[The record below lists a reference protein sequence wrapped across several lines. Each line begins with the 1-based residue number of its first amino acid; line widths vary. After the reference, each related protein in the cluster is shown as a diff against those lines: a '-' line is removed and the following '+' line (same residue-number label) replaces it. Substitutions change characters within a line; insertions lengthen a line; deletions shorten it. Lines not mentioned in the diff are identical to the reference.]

1 MTSDLCRWLGAL
13 LGLVLLSGCAS
24 FDPHNL
30 IARHLPAGSRTGI
43 DDGSTL
49 SAATRRAAVDAVW
62 TTINERY
69 YRADLN
75 GVDWAAARKRWEPEA
90 MAASTEDEFWER
102 LDLMVA
108 ELADAHTRVES
119 LSQVTRRKAQQSLS
133 LGMGLREIDGE
144 IVVTSVH
151 PESDAYWAGVRAGM
165 RLEAVGQR
173 AAIEQW
179 SQWRTSA
186 RKSSSP
192 QAALRMPVRKLNE
205 AAIVAAQKNP
215 REALNLAFS
224 RPDGTVFSARLKP
237 VALSTKASVTKRM
250 LPSGIGYIRLTAFSE
265 SVRSDVLN
273 AVTALK
279 DAPAL
284 ILDLR
289 GNGGGSG
296 AMAEALVGSFVRTK
310 TVIARTETRTGQ
322 PVTLA
327 FGAIKIISL
336 ERSVPGRDD
345 AYDGKVAVLLDN
357 DSASA
362 SEGTAAALQSLGRAV
377 VVGEVS
383 CGCLLGY
390 LGYTTLPG
398 GGELAFSEIGFV
410 TTKGDRI
417 EGRGVIPDIAVT
429 RTRAD
434 FAAQRDRALE
444 AAQEALLSK

>member
-1 MTSDLCRWLGAL
+1 
-13 LGLVLLSGCAS
+13 
-24 FDPHNL
+24 
-30 IARHLPAGSRTGI
+30 
-43 DDGSTL
+43 
-49 SAATRRAAVDAVW
+49 
-62 TTINERY
+62 
-69 YRADLN
+69 
-75 GVDWAAARKRWEPEA
+75 
-90 MAASTEDEFWER
+90 MAAITDDEFWER

-165 RLEAVGQR
+165 CLQTVGQR
-173 AAIEQW
+173 SAIEQW
-179 SQWRTSA
+179 SQWRTTA

-215 REALNLAFS
+215 REALNIAFS
-224 RPDGTVFSARLKP
+224 RPDGTVFSVRLKP
-237 VALSTKASVTKRM
+237 VALSTKASVRKRM

-296 AMAEALVGSFVRTK
+296 AMAEALVGSFVRKK

-444 AAQEALLSK
+444 AAQEALLAK

>member
-1 MTSDLCRWLGAL
+1 MCRWLAPMVA
-13 LGLVLLSGCAS
+13 LGLLSSCAS

-30 IARHLPAGSRTGI
+30 IARHLPPVSTTGAE
-43 DDGSTL
+43 DGVTL
-49 SAATRRAAVDAVW
+49 SPATRRAAVDAVW
-62 TTINERY
+62 KTINERY

-90 MAASTEDEFWER
+90 MAAPTDDEFWER

-119 LSQVTRRKAQQSLS
+119 LNQVTRRKAQQSLS
-133 LGMGLREIDGE
+133 LGMGLRELDGE
-144 IVVTSVH
+144 VVVTSVH
-151 PESDAYWAGVRAGM
+151 PESDAYWAGVRTGM
-165 RLEAVGQR
+165 RLQTIAER
-173 AAIEQW
+173 SAIQ
-179 SQWRTSA
+179 QWRQWRASA
-186 RKSSSP
+186 RKTSSP
-192 QAALRMPVRKLNE
+192 QAALRMPTRKLND
-205 AAIVAAQKNP
+205 AAIAAAQAHSSE
-215 REALNLAFS
+215 RISLEFS
-224 RPDGTVFSARLKP
+224 RADGTSFSARLRP
-237 VALSTKASVTKRM
+237 VALSTKASVSKRM

-265 SVRSDVLN
+265 SVRSDLLD

-296 AMAEALVGSFVRTK
+296 AMAEALVGSFVKKK

-345 AYDGKVAVLLDN
+345 AYNGKVAVLIDN

-362 SEGTAAALQSLGRAV
+362 SEGTAAALQSIGRAV

-410 TTKGDRI
+410 TTKGNRI
-417 EGRGVIPDIAVT
+417 EGTGVVPDVVVT

-434 FAAQRDRALE
+434 FAAQRDRTLE
-444 AAQEALLSK
+444 SAQATLLAQ

>member
-1 MTSDLCRWLGAL
+1 
-13 LGLVLLSGCAS
+13 LLSSCAS

-30 IARHLPAGSRTGI
+30 IARHLPPVSATGAE
-43 DDGSTL
+43 DGVTL
-49 SAATRRAAVDAVW
+49 SSATRRAAVDAVW
-62 TTINERY
+62 KTINERY

-90 MAASTEDEFWER
+90 MAAPTDDEFWER

-119 LSQVTRRKAQQSLS
+119 LNQVTRRKAQQSLS
-133 LGMGLREIDGE
+133 LGMGLRELDGE
-144 IVVTSVH
+144 VVVTSVH
-151 PESDAYWAGVRAGM
+151 PESDAYWAGVRTGM
-165 RLEAVGQR
+165 RLQTIAER
-173 AAIEQW
+173 AAIR
-179 SQWRTSA
+179 QWRQWRASA
-186 RKSSSP
+186 RKTSSP
-192 QAALRMPVRKLNE
+192 QAALRMPTRKLND
-205 AAIVAAQKNP
+205 AAIAAAQAHSS
-215 REALNLAFS
+215 EGISLEFS
-224 RPDGTVFSARLKP
+224 RADGTSFSARLRP
-237 VALSTKASVTKRM
+237 VALSTKASVSKRM

-265 SVRSDVLN
+265 SVRSDLLD

-296 AMAEALVGSFVRTK
+296 AMAEALVGSFVKKK

-345 AYDGKVAVLLDN
+345 AYDGKVAVLIDN

-362 SEGTAAALQSLGRAV
+362 SEGTAAALQSIGRAV

-410 TTKGDRI
+410 TTKGNRI
-417 EGRGVIPDIAVT
+417 EGTGVVPDVVVT

-434 FAAQRDRALE
+434 FAAQRDRTLE
-444 AAQEALLSK
+444 SAQATLLAQ